1 MLVRIWRKEIPDVVL
16 VGMYIATDIEEKNME
31 VSEKKKNDNIYPALQ
46 PYSSAIHLLGIHLN
60 LV

>member
-31 VSEKKKNDNIYPALQ
+31 VSEKKNDNIYPALQ
-46 PYSSAIHLLGIHLN
+46 PYSSAIHLLSIHLN
-60 LV
+60 IV